1 MPGSLLSYALKPQVI
16 AAAITLLLSACG
28 TGTQLEDVRG
38 QPVPTATFLFFDKD
52 SGDLQ
57 PDSVPVL
64 RQAAAYLVQYDNTF
78 ARIVGHVAPDEAIDL
93 PVAQRLDTRRATTV
107 GTQLMQLGVQAER
120 IQPFS
125 AGKNENMSNSPEN
138 VAIDRR
144 VDIIFGVR

>member
-1 MPGSLLSYALKPQVI
+1 MPSSRFHFLLKPQII
-16 AAAITLLLSACG
+16 AAATTLILSACSPG
-28 TGTQLEDVRG
+28 SQLDDVRG

-52 SGDLQ
+52 SDNLQ

-78 ARIVGHVAPDEAIDL
+78 ARIVGHIAPDEPFDL
-93 PVAQRLDTRRATTV
+93 PVGQRLDTRRATTV

-125 AGKNENMSNSPEN
+125 AGKTENMSTSPKN
-138 VAIDRR
+138 AAIDRR